1 MIQVKPQIASYGS
14 SYGKYGGNQIASYSD
29 DNDIKHEDLNVN
41 FESDGI
47 VFNLFEKSIND
58 YVLAQL
64 GHPIIT
70 VELTPFQVKTCIDE
84 GTSQLDFHSPQ
95 WSNQF
100 AVFNASAGINVYEL
114 PRFMINNL
122 SFVSYKKDGF
132 GTLFG
137 ANNGSMGYD
146 LSLAFLNSNKFF
158 QNGGIGDF
166 FLTQQY
172 LKMMRRV
179 LSQEGSWSIIDNKY
193 IQLYP
198 TPTETPTEVI
208 IEYRAINSNT
218 IHHAYRNWIQRY
230 SLASAKGILGRIR
243 GKYKSLPGPGGGS
256 QLDGASLVA
265 ESSEEKKLLM
275 EELISIEEPPMFSIG

>member
-29 DNDIKHEDLNVN
+29 GNDIKHEDLNVN

-58 YVLAQL
+58 YILAQL

-137 ANNGSMGYD
+137 ANNGSLGYD

-172 LKMMRRV
+172 LKIMRRV

-256 QLDGASLVA
+256 ELDGVSLVS